1 MVRELVSIIM
11 LSHNSA
17 QFIEN
22 SIKSILAQTYK
33 NWELL
38 FVDDASNDDSI
49 HRVME
54 LKDKDHSFKI
64 SQIVYKKGDAANR
77 NSALKDAQGRW
88 IAFLDAGD
96 IWEPTK
102 LEKQVRF
109 MEEHDYAFSYTMFN
123 SIDGKGKKSDVMM
136 GGPEC
141 VSHHDLRKCCWMG
154 YLTVMYDS
162 EKIGLMQVTGM
173 ENANDYALWLQVAE
187 QADCHLLPECL
198 ASQMFAKGLLI
209 RFLTSSKWM
218 WRYETYR
225 KIERLNPISAA
236 FMTIRNLAYTAWK
249 WGKYAKK
256 VNTNVNLDLNVVTQ
270 KAQITQK

>member
-1 MVRELVSIIM
+1 MNNDLVSIIM
-11 LSHNSA
+11 LANDSEQYVEA
-17 QFIEN
+17 

-49 HRVME
+49 HRVMK

-64 SQIVYKKGDAANR
+64 SQTVFKKGNTVNR

-96 IWEPTK
+96 VWEPTK

-123 SIDGKGKKSDVMM
+123 SIDAKGKDLDVVM

-141 VSHHDLRKCCWMG
+141 VSLHDLRKCCWMG
-154 YLTVMYDS
+154 YLTVMYDC

-173 ENANDYALWLQVAE
+173 ESANDYALWLQVAKK
-187 QADCHLLPECL
+187 ADCHLLPECL
-198 ASQMFAKGLLI
+198 ASQMSAKGLYN
-209 RFLTSSKWM
+209 RFLTSPKWM
-218 WRYETYR
+218 WRYEAYR
-225 KIERLNPISAA
+225 KIEQLNPITAT

-249 WGKYAKK
+249 WGRYAKRP
-256 VNTNVNLDLNVVTQ
+256 
-270 KAQITQK
+270 